1 MFMILAPNF
10 YGNLTGTFQA
20 ADSGYYAFLKPLKRG
35 THTIIMHGVRG
46 AIPEFGLPEFSTMS
60 TYTIIVE

>member
-10 YGNLTGTFQA
+10 YGDLTGIFQA
-20 ADSGYYAFLKPLKRG
+20 ADSGYYVFLKPLQKG
-35 THTIIMHGVRG
+35 THTIIMQGVRD
-46 AIPEFGLPEFSTMS
+46 AAPPYVSAFSTMS